1 MTLTAAFA
9 ILRRFWWALP
19 MLALLAWGLRV
30 DSLRATYK
38 GKWQDVTTEYAAFKT
53 AIVDKT
59 AEALAAQKAVN
70 AAKESEYQEKA
81 READQS
87 IDDLRA
93 RLALRLRQGSGGGS
107 SRAAGAAAQGDD
119 TAVPESLPASPPG
132 TGGSVQVD
140 ADTLAGLSAYAIKA
154 HEWAVSLENDK

>member
-1 MTLTAAFA
+1 MTIAAA
-9 ILRRFWWALP
+9 LLRRFWWALP
-19 MLALLAWGLRV
+19 LALALAWGLRV
-30 DSLRATYK
+30 NSLRASYK
-38 GKWQDVTTEYAAFKT
+38 AKWQAVSTEYASFKT

-70 AAKESEYQEKA
+70 AAKEAEYQEKA
-81 READQS
+81 DEADKS

-93 RLALRLRQGSGGGS
+93 RLALKLRQGTGGS
-107 SRAAGAAAQGDD
+107 AGG
-119 TAVPESLPASPPG
+119 TAGSPAESDGAGLSEEVPASSPG

-154 HEWAVSLENDK
+154 HEWAISLENDK